1 MKSIW
6 EGGERMADNKKSK
19 GRKKDKI
26 PKKAPKKVEE
36 KATEEE
42 LHPKLAEFRE
52 YYDKNYKTL
61 MIIPFAMLA
70 IALVITVTMPPEQD
84 IDLKGGLSII
94 ILTDIDVDANALEG
108 ALHGRFGSDIR
119 LRVLNNALTGETQ
132 VAVEVGGDPDKDAI
146 LAELG
151 KQLNT
156 DIAAGSYS
164 IHQVNPSISASTFA
178 GAQRAVVI
186 AFVLMGAIIAL
197 IFREPVISGAVM
209 LAAFSDIV
217 ESYALM
223 SLLGIKLSMPTI
235 AALLML
241 IGYSVDSD
249 ILLTTRILKRR
260 EGRIVDRIFDAMVT
274 GLTMEATTIA
284 AVTAILVLSNAAVLQ
299 EIATVLLLGISV
311 DVINTWIQNA
321 GIIKWYLE
329 GVDE

>member
-1 MKSIW
+1 
-6 EGGERMADNKKSK
+6 MADKKKSK
-19 GRKKDKI
+19 GRKKDKV
-26 PKKAPKKVEE
+26 PKKVQKKKVEE
-36 KATEEE
+36 ETTKEE
-42 LHPKLAEFRE
+42 LHPKIAEFRE

-61 MIIPFAMLA
+61 MILPFAMLA
-70 IALVITVTMPPEQD
+70 IALVIAFTMPPEQD
-84 IDLKGGLSII
+84 IDLKGGLSIVI
-94 ILTDIDVDANALEG
+94 QTDIAVNANTLESALQS
-108 ALHGRFGSDIR
+108 RFGSDIR
-119 LRVLNNALTGETQ
+119 LRVLKNALTGETQ

-151 KQLNT
+151 KQLNI
-156 DIAAGSYS
+156 DIDTGSYS

-178 GAQRAVVI
+178 GAQRAVLI
-186 AFVLMGAIIAL
+186 AFVLMGAVIAL
-197 IFREPVISGAVM
+197 LFREPVISGAVM

-260 EGRIVDRIFDAMVT
+260 EGRIVDRIFDAMMT

-284 AVTAILVLSNAAVLQ
+284 AVTAILLLSNAAVLQ

-321 GIIKWYLE
+321 GIIKWRLE